1 MQASLLQEIKAF
13 FIKGSILARLVG
25 LNLAV
30 FLLISL
36 LRVTFFLLNIEGT
49 AEAISQWLGI
59 SSNVHIIL
67 YRPWTL
73 LTYMFVHF
81 DLLHILFN
89 MIVLFVG
96 GRIFSE
102 FIGSDRL
109 TGTYLF
115 GGLAGA
121 LFYIVSF
128 NVFPAFS
135 EVKSFSL
142 AIGASASVL
151 AVFVAIAAYMPD
163 YRLPL
168 ILLGPVRLKYIA
180 LFFVVLD
187 LISIDQGNP
196 GGHLAHLGGA
206 CWGFVY
212 ARMLKNDIDPAL
224 SLGKWL
230 NAFASLFSS
239 RSGMRVNYKS
249 ERPVSDDAYNR
260 QRVEYQNKM
269 DAILD
274 KISKGGYDSLS
285 KEEKAFLFRMGN
297 KS

>member
-13 FIKGSILARLVG
+13 FIRGSVLARLVG
-25 LNLAV
+25 FNLAV

-67 YRPWTL
+67 HRPWTVF
-73 LTYMFVHF
+73 TYMFVHF

-102 FIGSDRL
+102 FVGSDRL

-212 ARMLKNDIDPAL
+212 ARMLKNGLDPAL

-230 NAFASLFSS
+230 NAFVSLFSS
-239 RSGMRVNYKS
+239 RPRMHVNYKS
-249 ERPVSDDAYNR
+249 ERLVSDNAYNR
-260 QRVEYQNKM
+260 QRIEYQNKM

>member
-1 MQASLLQEIKAF
+1 MQTSLLQEIKAF
-13 FIKGSILARLVG
+13 FIRGSVLARLVG

-36 LRVTFFLLNIEGT
+36 IRVLFFLLNIEGVSGV
-49 AEAISQWLGI
+49 ISQWLGI
-59 SSNVHIIL
+59 SSNMQLVL
-67 YRPWTL
+67 FRPWTL
-73 LTYMFVHF
+73 FTYMFLHYE
-81 DLLHILFN
+81 LLHIFFN

-96 GRIFSE
+96 GKIFSD

-109 TGTYLF
+109 TGTYLL

-121 LFYIVSF
+121 IVYIVSF
-128 NVFPAFS
+128 NIFPAFT

-163 YRLPL
+163 YKLPM

-180 LFFVVLD
+180 IFFVVID

-206 CWGFVY
+206 CWGFLY
-212 ARMLKNDIDPAL
+212 AGMLKKGKDPAL
-224 SLGKWL
+224 YLGKWL
-230 NAFASLFSS
+230 DAFASLFK
-239 RSGMRVNYKS
+239 RPSGMHVNYKS
-249 ERPVSDDAYNR
+249 ERPLSDDEYNR
-260 QRVEYQNKM
+260 KKAEYQNKM